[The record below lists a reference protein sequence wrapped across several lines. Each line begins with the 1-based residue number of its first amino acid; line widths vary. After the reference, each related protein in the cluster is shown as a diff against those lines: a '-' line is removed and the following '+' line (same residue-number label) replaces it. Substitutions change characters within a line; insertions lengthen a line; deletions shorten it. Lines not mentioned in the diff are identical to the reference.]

1 MRNLSMG
8 STDFSPVD
16 DRLHPSIWPLWPVV
30 FGALFVVSEQGFRRE
45 WQLVGVVAYFLIFLG
60 VLLVAALEKSPSI
73 RAYCLAVSLFPIS
86 RVIGNGL
93 ALEQYGPFAEEVTIS
108 IALLIAAIQV
118 IRLQGLTRD
127 DVLIRAGGRMRVD
140 GPVIAI
146 VAVVL
151 GVVGAWLSG
160 ARLTFDVLGAP
171 PALIAGGV
179 VLAWAG
185 AFIECLVF
193 MGLLLP
199 ATQRLLGPWLG
210 AGYVAAIW
218 AIRFGFMPWT
228 YMGAMLVEGLIL
240 AVVTTRTRSMLYA
253 VLAHW
258 LIIVAFFATAG
269 VLG

>member
-1 MRNLSMG
+1 MR
-8 STDFSPVD
+8 
-16 DRLHPSIWPLWPVV
+16 PLIPFLWGCLIIV
-30 FGALFVVSEQGFRRE
+30 AEQGFVDR
-45 WQLVGVVAYFLIFLG
+45 WAIIGSIAYFL
-60 VLLVAALEKSPSI
+60 LLVGILYSAASSSQRDLTKF
-73 RAYCLAVSLFPIS
+73 ALAVSLFPIS
-86 RVIGNGL
+86 RLISTGLGLERSGPSIEEAVIDA
-93 ALEQYGPFAEEVTIS
+93 ALF
-108 IALLIAAIQV
+108 IAAIQV

-160 ARLTFDVLGAP
+160 ARLTFDVLGVP